1 MSFSKSPTRRSRLSA
16 SAAVLSSIILIGS
29 LSIAA
34 ATPVGTVIDYEQTA
48 SAVIPQGSFGG
59 TTGGDGWALA
69 FTDTNVYNVF
79 HHDVL
84 RIACRSKTTGVA
96 CSGNG
101 YSNAG
106 TKLVTDGAHQFHV
119 SMGPPV
125 HIDKITNRLYTMA
138 VRATAG
144 DASGTTGVVEIDLA
158 SSSANPF
165 VTFYPLSRDG
175 EGGYYLANGT
185 SSTSTLS
192 NVTKIGTRWYVYNYK
207 SGVANTALP
216 DSRNKL
222 LCFDLASKSACSGQP
237 YNVTRNNVVQ
247 GRLWEPPTIAAAG
260 SRVFVNIYGTGD
272 TNSLSE
278 ISCVDVSSTPTNCT
292 GWPIVPN
299 TQFTPNTFTAV
310 PAFPLLNST
319 GNAIGVC
326 FPGTTA
332 NACTD
337 FTGTTTTV
345 SASLQG
351 LANPFNVA
359 WGTTRG
365 EAYVDGTRIFVP
377 NVIDQPGT
385 SEVECYDFATAN
397 LCPGFPKTF
406 PVLELQAAYTVQVD
420 PADPS
425 CLWLMGHG
433 GTKQIQNFDSQ
444 TGGNCGANGY
454 VLPISNF
461 RESTSNCEA
470 RTWKQFALV
479 SPTVGNFTSGTVEF
493 ARANGTT
500 ISAIPQQSFG
510 SNGTLDLTSLNLQT
524 HSELS
529 RMHVSLA
536 GTSTS
541 AISVKMTWTAEWHPE
556 CIVSGQTAST
566 TNAPPVVPPVFVPPF
581 IVPAPSTTP
590 STTAPSTAPSTT
602 SPSTIVPLFPVPAPD
617 TVTLPVTGA
626 GNSRTAEWA
635 ILLSIAGALMIA
647 VRRRGSA
654 TRQ

>member
-1 MSFSKSPTRRSRLSA
+1 MPFSTSPTRGRRLSA
-16 SAAVLSSIILIGS
+16 SAAVLGTIMLISSFG
-29 LSIAA
+29 IAA

-48 SAVIPQGSFGG
+48 SAVIPQSSFGG
-59 TTGGDGWALA
+59 AAGGDGWALA

-106 TKLVTDGAHQFHV
+106 TKLVTDGSHQFHV

-144 DASGTTGVVEIDLA
+144 GASGTTGVVEIDLA

-332 NACTD
+332 NACTNFAGATITD
-337 FTGTTTTV
+337 TAVVTP
-345 SASLQG
+345 SLQG

-377 NVIDQPGT
+377 NVINQPGT

-397 LCPGFPKTF
+397 LCLGFPKTF
-406 PVLELQAAYTVQVD
+406 PVGELASTYTLQTD

-425 CLWLMGHG
+425 CLWVMGHA
-433 GTKQIQNFDSQ
+433 GTKQIQNFDLQ
-444 TGGNCGANGY
+444 TGGACGANGF
-454 VLPISNF
+454 VLPINNF
-461 RESTSNCEA
+461 RENTSRCAATE
-470 RTWKQFALV
+470 WKQFTLV
-479 SPTVGNFTSGTVEF
+479 SPAVGNFTSGTLEF
-493 ARANGTT
+493 ADSNGAA
-500 ISAIPQQSFG
+500 ISGLNSQSFG
-510 SNGTLDLTSLNLQT
+510 SSGTLDLTSLNLQT
-524 HSELS
+524 YPSLS
-529 RMHVSLA
+529 RMRVRLQ
-536 GTSTS
+536 GSTAT

-566 TNAPPVVPPVFVPPF
+566 TNVPPVVPPVFVPP
-581 IVPAPSTTP
+581 VT
-590 STTAPSTAPSTT
+590 TTAPTTAPSTT
-602 SPSTIVPLFPVPAPD
+602 SPTTTVPLFPVPAPD

-626 GNSRTAEWA
+626 DDSRTMEWA
-635 ILLSIAGALMIA
+635 IWLSVAGALTIA
-647 VRRRGSA
+647 VGRRGRT
-654 TRQ
+654 TRR